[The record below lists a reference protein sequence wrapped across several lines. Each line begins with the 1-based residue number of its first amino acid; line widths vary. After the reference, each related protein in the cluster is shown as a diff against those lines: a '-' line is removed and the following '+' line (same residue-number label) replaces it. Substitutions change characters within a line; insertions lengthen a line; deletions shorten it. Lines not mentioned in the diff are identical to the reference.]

1 VPTVGNGDGYFVEP
15 PPGGRGCGYNLLAC
29 FPEVTATVTGW
40 LSTLQAAYAPD
51 APVPLQPV
59 NDVAA
64 PLSRAVV
71 AKLARGW
78 EAAAAAGVDANNL
91 ADAAH
96 EMERATLGAAAAA
109 AAADGAAAVG
119 TAAEGVSAAAQALH
133 AAAQAQA
140 QHASGG
146 VRDAALTLSKRA
158 AAGACERGGGG
169 GPCDDAPA
177 AALFAALAA
186 AVP

>member
-1 VPTVGNGDGYFVEP
+1 VGNGDGYLVEP
-15 PPGGRGCGYNLLAC
+15 PPGGRGCGYDVLAC
-29 FPEVTATVTGW
+29 FPSAAATVTSW
-40 LSTLQAAYAPD
+40 LSTLEAAYAPD
-51 APVPLQPV
+51 APLPLQPV

-78 EAAAAAGVDANNL
+78 DAAAAAGADASHL
-91 ADAAH
+91 ADAVH
-96 EMERATLGAAAAA
+96 ELERATLGAAAAA

-133 AAAQAQA
+133 DAAQAKA
-140 QHASGG
+140 QHVRGG
-146 VRDAALTLSKRA
+146 VRDAAVALSQRDA
-158 AAGACERGGGG
+158 SGACDVGGD
-169 GPCDDAPA
+169 GPCDNAPA
-177 AALFAALAA
+177 AALFAALAT